1 MAFSGREK
9 FKERKFSFKNKEK
22 KAKKERDITKE
33 SPLKIILFSPLMFMG
48 LFYNVIHR
56 DNKKEKEE
64 NLSNIE
70 DCTQNNIN
78 NKELDTPHKEVF
90 KNNNITSN
98 KQIYNKYKNTRVIQ
112 KRDETLSKNN
122 SLKYTGFNN
131 SQYSNNEKTII
142 NTKPS
147 NNMLVDI
154 DKEVETK
161 SLEKK
166 ILLKFQKKLNNLVTE
181 IEVLESEEY
190 LISKY
195 ANDHNRLEETIK
207 IKKEIDSLIKKI
219 NEINEKYNLI
229 KNNNL
234 IKEPLLLEDSLL
246 VDDIINY
253 KEKLLNNNYNT
264 ISNNIKL
271 LEEYNTLYT
280 KTEDLTNKIEYLE
293 EKTSERVEELS
304 ERNKNYK
311 EAREKIADL
320 GKVNNDCKNIIAGY
334 QEYLKDICSKVDKI
348 EEEKY
353 YKYKLMGLNKFLS
366 SSLKY
371 IGYLTLTPL
380 RGLIPTIAV
389 KTMATRELTK
399 KMYESIH
406 YEKVEKIKYSLT
418 NYQSEINNKIFD
430 LDNLDKNIDDTL
442 SDIEKLKKEFN
453 IYFSKYNL
461 QEYQDTYQKIIIME
475 ENIIKNKKQLEI
487 VKNKLTKS
495 RELNKIKLKKINS

>member
-1 MAFSGREK
+1 M
-9 FKERKFSFKNKEK
+9 
-22 KAKKERDITKE
+22 
-33 SPLKIILFSPLMFMG
+33 
-48 LFYNVIHR
+48 
-56 DNKKEKEE
+56 
-64 NLSNIE
+64 
-70 DCTQNNIN
+70 
-78 NKELDTPHKEVF
+78 
-90 KNNNITSN
+90 
-98 KQIYNKYKNTRVIQ
+98 
-112 KRDETLSKNN
+112 
-122 SLKYTGFNN
+122 
-131 SQYSNNEKTII
+131 
-142 NTKPS
+142 
-147 NNMLVDI
+147 DI
-154 DKEVETK
+154 DKEIETK

-195 ANDHNRLEETIK
+195 SNDHNRLEEAIK
-207 IKKEIDSLIKKI
+207 IKKEIDILIKKI

-253 KEKLLNNNYNT
+253 KENILNKNYNT

-293 EKTSERVEELS
+293 EKTSKRVEELS
-304 ERNKNYK
+304 NSNRKYK
-311 EAREKIADL
+311 EAREKVTDL

-334 QEYLKDICSKVDKI
+334 QEYLKDISSKVDKI

-371 IGYLTLTPL
+371 IGCLTLTPL

-389 KTMATRELTK
+389 KTMATRDLTK

-418 NYQSEINNKIFD
+418 NYQSEINNKLFD
-430 LDNLDKNIDDTL
+430 LDNLDKNIDDAL

-475 ENIIKNKKQLEI
+475 ENIIKNKKQLEV